1 VVTLYSVEES
11 EGIHFLTMEL
21 VEGPSLDRLIPGN
34 GLPVDRIVEIAG
46 ALAEALAAAHEKGI
60 LHRDLKPA
68 NVMVTNE
75 GRVKVLDFGLAKDV
89 GAESS
94 DGATLSS
101 AGRTQ
106 AGVVMGTPAYMSP
119 EQVSGR
125 ALDHRSDIFSLGV
138 VLHEMATGRR
148 PFDGVSSAE
157 LISSILRDTPV
168 PVTEQRPDLPSDLA
182 RVIRRCL
189 EKDPRYR
196 VQTARDVGNEFRDLA
211 RLVSGPSAAGTS
223 SSQAVAK
230 PDTGATRADE
240 GFWVAVLPFRA
251 PGGDADLEAL
261 ADGLTEDVTSGLSR
275 FPYLRVIAHNSAMAF
290 RGRAADIRTVGCEL
304 GARYVLEGSVRKR
317 GRAVRV
323 SAQLLDAASGTQL
336 WAEAYDREISNTS
349 PFEIQDDLTDHI
361 VTTVADGYGVL
372 VRSMATPT
380 RDKNVEDLSAS
391 ELVLRYYAFMQQV
404 DPQEHAV
411 LRAGLERALE
421 REPNHAT
428 AWACLSAV
436 YLWEYLDRWNP
447 REKPME
453 RARDAAWRSV
463 KIDSACQMG
472 WKQLAEVY
480 FFSRDYSAF
489 RETAERAMSLNPRD
503 GITSALMAI
512 MIAYSGDWE
521 RGAALAQ
528 RTMELNRHHPGWYH
542 LTVVHHQYRKGEYE
556 AALQTAK
563 KINMPEFHWA
573 QLMIAAACGMLGRR
587 EEAHTAIEL
596 LRKYNATFLDLNNV
610 REDIEKWAADKD
622 VVEQLLQGLQKAGLT
637 FGPSGSAAREAVL
650 DPKGEGSRAPAPASD
665 SISGPKLGMD
675 SGQVRADEGFWVAVL
690 PFKYTSSNADLKAL
704 AEGVSEEV
712 VTGLSRFSYLRVIA
726 RGSTAKYSSQS
737 GDVRAIGK
745 ELGARYVMEGSLRQ
759 AGAKVR
765 VSVQLVDATSGAH
778 LWADT
783 YDRTFNPETAFE
795 LQDDLVPRIVSTVA
809 DWYGV
814 LPHSMS
820 EAVRAKGSEQLSP
833 YEAVLR
839 SFGYY
844 ERVNAEEHA
853 VARAG
858 LERAVQQAPEN
869 ADGWVMLSMMYGEE
883 FRFGFNV
890 RPDPMG
896 RSLQAAQRAVDAGP
910 SNPSAYLALAQALF
924 FRKEFGAFRSA
935 AERAIALNPM
945 DGATLGYLSL
955 LVAFAGDWERGCALG
970 ERARELNPHHPAWYW
985 ALPLLDAYHKG
996 DYAGAR
1002 TFALKMNMP
1011 GVMNMPGAWLTK
1023 ATTTAPHGQLG
1034 EVEAGRKGVQELLLL
1049 MPDFALRGRE
1059 ELSKWYLPDLVD
1071 SLMEGLRKAGLEIP
1085 RSEAEAK
1092 QEGSQPVQTAR
1103 AEPQLLGPK
1112 AHGSRRV

>member
-1 VVTLYSVEES
+1 MGEVYRATDTKLGRQVALKVLPPNVASDPERLARFQREARAVAALNHPNVVTLYSVEES

-75 GRVKVLDFGLAKDV
+75 GRVKVLDFGLAKNV

-94 DGATLSS
+94 DGATLTS

-168 PVTEQRPDLPSDLA
+168 SVTEQRPDLPSDLA

-211 RLVSGPSAAGTS
+211 RLISSPTAAAASTS
-223 SSQAVAK
+223 PAVAK

-290 RGRAADIRTVGCEL
+290 RGGAADIRTVGCEL

-323 SAQLLDAASGTQL
+323 SAQLLDAARGTQL
-336 WAEAYDREISNTS
+336 WAEAYDREIGNTS

-453 RARDAAWRSV
+453 RAREAAWRAV
-463 KIDSACQMG
+463 KIDPACQMG

-480 FFSRDYSAF
+480 FFSRDFSAF

-512 MIAYSGDWE
+512 LIAYSGEWE

-587 EEAHTAIEL
+587 EEAHPAIEL
-596 LRKYNATFLDLNNV
+596 LRKYNPTFLDLNNV
-610 REDIEKWAADKD
+610 RDDIEKWLADKD
-622 VVEQLLQGLQKAGLT
+622 AVEQLLQGLQKAGLN
-637 FGPSGSAAREAVL
+637 FGPAGFC
-650 DPKGEGSRAPAPASD
+650 GEG
-665 SISGPKLGMD
+665 
-675 SGQVRADEGFWVAVL
+675 
-690 PFKYTSSNADLKAL
+690 
-704 AEGVSEEV
+704 
-712 VTGLSRFSYLRVIA
+712 
-726 RGSTAKYSSQS
+726 
-737 GDVRAIGK
+737 
-745 ELGARYVMEGSLRQ
+745 
-759 AGAKVR
+759 
-765 VSVQLVDATSGAH
+765 
-778 LWADT
+778 
-783 YDRTFNPETAFE
+783 
-795 LQDDLVPRIVSTVA
+795 
-809 DWYGV
+809 
-814 LPHSMS
+814 
-820 EAVRAKGSEQLSP
+820 
-833 YEAVLR
+833 
-839 SFGYY
+839 
-844 ERVNAEEHA
+844 
-853 VARAG
+853 
-858 LERAVQQAPEN
+858 
-869 ADGWVMLSMMYGEE
+869 
-883 FRFGFNV
+883 
-890 RPDPMG
+890 
-896 RSLQAAQRAVDAGP
+896 
-910 SNPSAYLALAQALF
+910 
-924 FRKEFGAFRSA
+924 
-935 AERAIALNPM
+935 
-945 DGATLGYLSL
+945 
-955 LVAFAGDWERGCALG
+955 GCA
-970 ERARELNPHHPAWYW
+970 
-985 ALPLLDAYHKG
+985 
-996 DYAGAR
+996 
-1002 TFALKMNMP
+1002 
-1011 GVMNMPGAWLTK
+1011 
-1023 ATTTAPHGQLG
+1023 
-1034 EVEAGRKGVQELLLL
+1034 
-1049 MPDFALRGRE
+1049 
-1059 ELSKWYLPDLVD
+1059 
-1071 SLMEGLRKAGLEIP
+1071 
-1085 RSEAEAK
+1085 RS
-1092 QEGSQPVQTAR
+1092 QR
-1103 AEPQLLGPK
+1103 
-1112 AHGSRRV
+1112 